1 MKSKFLAL
9 FSREFSG
16 RLWQVWVFP
25 LAAALFQPL
34 LYWLAVREMYESA
47 RFEELYASSA
57 APILLAVLFAA
68 LTGWMVWL
76 TVRDFSNGSICTL
89 LTLPGSRGR
98 IWLSKLSAFCAAL
111 LLLWAGVL
119 AGIGLCYLVFSG
131 RCAEIARVTGQDFR
145 LDAGL
150 WLGLTRSSLFRIL
163 CPMTLPEICS
173 SLLLFLTLPLLAT
186 WAGWTFAGRHF
197 ARGGLLSIAAV
208 GLWVLLLRERL
219 LYPDEIPLQYAVV
232 LLGTLAVAAIDSLQ
246 TVQRADF

>member
-16 RLWQVWVFP
+16 RLWQAWIFP

-34 LYWLAVREMYESA
+34 LYWLAVREMYEPA

-98 IWLSKLSAFCAAL
+98 IWLSKLSAFC
-111 LLLWAGVL
+111 
-119 AGIGLCYLVFSG
+119 G

-173 SLLLFLTLPLLAT
+173 SLLLFLTLPLLAA

-197 ARGGLLSIAAV
+197 ARGGLLSIAVV

-246 TVQRADF
+246 TVRRADF